1 MLSLAAWIG
10 RKRMFAKTG
19 QQTDYFLEMTLTATK
34 SNWVK
39 EDHWRES
46 RLIADNGMRVLRT
59 LFFGLLVALACHCN
73 AQATTWN
80 EPWHKEVVSG
90 ATSLGLY
97 EIVDSQPHTVTLK
110 QLKHI
115 AGDDTGATVQLRS
128 FYALRLTSLSSGDK
142 PEFRLPQGRRAYF
155 YLKRVDTGWAIA
167 TPTSGYALLNANGKV
182 AATYRFSAH
191 QALID
196 PQLYETTQR
205 CIFQKLHGV
214 DHCDPTITT
223 FIATELA
230 KPASGIGADETPEG
244 QQEFFRQHA
253 ALETAGFIG
262 TSLPDDLLERFLTK
276 SDVHVQISALRALAG
291 SSRSDKAD
299 RLMRFVEDNNATM
312 PARVVAVLLLK
323 EVGAHQMK
331 ARLQAYASQASEEET
346 GLGMALMDPRIGT
359 WFPSSLKQA
368 VRVVGEQL

>member
-1 MLSLAAWIG
+1 
-10 RKRMFAKTG
+10 
-19 QQTDYFLEMTLTATK
+19 MTLTAIK
-34 SNWVK
+34 SNRGK
-39 EDHWRES
+39 EDHRRAS
-46 RLIADNGMRVLRT
+46 RLVADNGTGVLRT
-59 LFFGLLVALACHCN
+59 LFFGLLVALVCHCN
-73 AQATTWN
+73 AQATTWD

-90 ATSLGLY
+90 ATSLGFY
-97 EIVDSQPHTVTLK
+97 EIVSSQPHKVTLK

-115 AGDDTGATVQLRS
+115 AGDDTGATAQLQS

-155 YLKRVDTGWAIA
+155 YLKRVDTGWAMA
-167 TPTSGYALLNANGKV
+167 TPTSGYALLDANGKV

-191 QALID
+191 QAWID

-205 CIFQKLHGV
+205 CIFQKLHGAE
-214 DHCDPTITT
+214 HCDPTITT

-230 KPASGIGADETPEG
+230 KPASGIGPGETPEG

-253 ALETAGFIG
+253 ALETAGLIG
-262 TSLPDDLLERFLTK
+262 TTLPEDLLERFLTK

-299 RLMRFVEDNNATM
+299 RLIRFVEDNNATM

-331 ARLQAYASQASEEET
+331 ARMQAYASHASEEET
-346 GLGMALMDPRIGT
+346 GLGIALMDPRIGT
-359 WFPSSLKQA
+359 WFPSSLKEA